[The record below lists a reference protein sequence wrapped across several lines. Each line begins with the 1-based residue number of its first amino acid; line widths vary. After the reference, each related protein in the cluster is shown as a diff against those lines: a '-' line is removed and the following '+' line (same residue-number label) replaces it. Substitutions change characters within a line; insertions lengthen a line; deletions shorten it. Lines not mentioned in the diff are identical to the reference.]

1 MAAFDFIRKGIK
13 GLGNFFI
20 SSSSFLGGLFGE
32 LFARFVGIPG
42 FILDILGLRLT
53 KHLRIRF
60 IILSDENGGQ
70 LVPKENVLE
79 TFKRTQKIFKEQ
91 AKIKVHN
98 AGTLMVPSAPSGA
111 LDIPDFSGNK
121 VQQWAAEGAFM
132 SSSAGVY
139 LSSLAG
145 IGPFTRRISVIVVRS
160 IEGDDIAGWS
170 FGASANF
177 VAIQQST
184 FSDPK
189 EQSTLAAHEIGHSCW
204 ISHRDQKINLM
215 HKHGDRGEKLTWWQ
229 SNVVRG
235 SRFVWYW

>member
-91 AKIKVHN
+91 AKLNHYRLTPV
-98 AGTLMVPSAPSGA
+98 GLPPCC
-111 LDIPDFSGNK
+111 
-121 VQQWAAEGAFM
+121 
-132 SSSAGVY
+132 
-139 LSSLAG
+139 
-145 IGPFTRRISVIVVRS
+145 S
-160 IEGDDIAGWS
+160 I
-170 FGASANF
+170 
-177 VAIQQST
+177 
-184 FSDPK
+184 
-189 EQSTLAAHEIGHSCW
+189 
-204 ISHRDQKINLM
+204 
-215 HKHGDRGEKLTWWQ
+215 
-229 SNVVRG
+229 
-235 SRFVWYW
+235 Y